1 MSVVKA
7 LLKQSQSS
15 KLTKINITP
24 LIDAMTILVVFLLK
38 SMDSSA
44 IKLPPEELRLPAS
57 ATGADPKEAL
67 LVQVSPK
74 YIIVND
80 KVVAELVDGKLKASD
95 VAKTD
100 LYLIP
105 ALEKELMAEA
115 EKSKLI
121 EKETNALIKFT
132 GTMFV
137 QADKSL
143 DYATL
148 KRVLYTSSV
157 AGYGDLQL
165 ATIGE

>member
-15 KLTKINITP
+15 KVQKINITA

-44 IKLPPEELRLPAS
+44 IKMPPEDLRLPSSVTAI
-57 ATGADPKEAL
+57 DPKEAL

-80 KVVAELVDGKLKASD
+80 KVVAELVNGKLKASD
-95 VAKTD
+95 VSPND
-100 LYLIP
+100 RYLIP
-105 ALEKELMAEA
+105 ALEKELMSEA

-121 EKETNALIKFT
+121 EKESNALIKFT
-132 GTMFV
+132 GTMFI
-137 QADKSL
+137 QADRDL
-143 DYATL
+143 DYAVV

-165 ATIGE
+165 ATIGD